1 LITRNFIATKAPNR
15 RQFARRRRAV
25 WRGFSSILIAT
36 FFARHVPDAFYRD
49 LRHFAVEL
57 FSKPDPAGQRV
68 HVVV

>member
-1 LITRNFIATKAPNR
+1 LSAKTLPTKIEPSTPEFSAIWR
-15 RQFARRRRAV
+15 IGASRA
-25 WRGFSSILIAT
+25 LAT

-57 FSKPDPAGQRV
+57 FSKRDPAGQRV